1 MVAYTFPIARSI
13 VKLLNVLKSPPS
25 QKHVSLK
32 NAPKEICP
40 SQVHPDLSNRWSD
53 IGRSNKHQNALIR
66 YHMGV
71 LCIDQLESYYNV
83 DSVKN

>member
-1 MVAYTFPIARSI
+1 M
-13 VKLLNVLKSPPS
+13 VKLPNVFNSTPS

-53 IGRSNKHQNALIR
+53 IGREVINIR
-66 YHMGV
+66 MH
-71 LCIDQLESYYNV
+71 
-83 DSVKN
+83 